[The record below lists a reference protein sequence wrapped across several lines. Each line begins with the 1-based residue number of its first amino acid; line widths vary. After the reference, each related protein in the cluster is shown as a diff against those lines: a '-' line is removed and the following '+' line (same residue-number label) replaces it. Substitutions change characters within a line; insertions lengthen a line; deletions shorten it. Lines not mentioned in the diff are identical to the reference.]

1 MKRLVLILILLVFT
15 FSFLTADVYI
25 KQKTHTNAF
34 KMMNQEQPAKDVIT
48 EQWIGKN
55 KFASHNKDQSMIID
69 TNKKVLIM
77 INHKTKTYIFMTLPL
92 DISKYMPEQIA
103 QMMKQMMGNLSIT
116 VKQTGE
122 TKMIGNWKC
131 NRYDMT
137 MTMMGMPMKMTHWA
151 STDVPFDWKKISAL
165 MLESVAKIQMNLNE
179 ASINEMKKVK
189 GYTIATDMTMNMM
202 GATMSV
208 KMVTLE
214 ITNKPAGPE
223 VYSIPPGYTK
233 KDKMSM
239 ADMKK

>member
-1 MKRLVLILILLVFT
+1 MKRLILVLILLAFT

-25 KQKTHTNAF
+25 KQKTHTDAF

-48 EQWIGKN
+48 EQWIGIN
-55 KFASHNKDQSMIID
+55 KFASHSKDQSMIID
-69 TNKKVLIM
+69 TNKKALIM
-77 INHKTKTYIFMTLPL
+77 INHKTKTYIYMTLPL
-92 DISKYMPEQIA
+92 DISKYMPEQMA

-116 VKQTGE
+116 VKSTGE
-122 TKMIGNWKC
+122 TKMIGKWKC

-137 MTMMGMPMKMTHWA
+137 MSVMGMPMNLTSWA

-165 MLESVAKIQMNLNE
+165 MLESIAKIQMNLNE

-189 GYTIATDMTMNMM
+189 GYTIATEMTMNMM
-202 GATMSV
+202 GAKMSV

-214 ITNKPAGPE
+214 ISNKPAGPE
-223 VYSIPPGYTK
+223 VYSVPPGYTK

-239 ADMKK
+239 QDMKR

>member
-1 MKRLVLILILLVFT
+1 MKKLVLILILLVFT

-25 KQKTHTNAF
+25 KQKTHTDAF

-48 EQWIGKN
+48 EQWIGNN

-77 INHKTKTYIFMTLPL
+77 INHITKTYIFMTLPL
-92 DISKYMPEQIA
+92 DISKYMPEQMA

-122 TKMIGNWKC
+122 TKMIGKWKC
-131 NRYDMT
+131 NRYDIT
-137 MTMMGMPMKMTHWA
+137 MTMMGMPMNMISWA
-151 STDVPFDWKKISAL
+151 STDVPFDWKKISTL

-179 ASINEMKKVK
+179 ASIKEMKKVK

-202 GATMSV
+202 GAKMSV

-214 ITNKPAGPE
+214 ISNKPAGPE
-223 VYSIPPGYTK
+223 VYSVPPGYTK

-239 ADMKK
+239 SDMKK